1 MGSLKKNKRVANFRT
16 ICEVHREI
24 YDILDDDETIEF
36 EVKEQVIELL
46 EESYLMAKK
55 MNGKLQQYK
64 NNYDDGWWEKQK
76 KSIIKE
82 KIELRGAKLNKRGE
96 V

>member
-24 YDILDDDETIEF
+24 YDILDDDETIKF

-64 NNYDDGWWEKQK
+64 NNYDDRNN
-76 KSIIKE
+76 
-82 KIELRGAKLNKRGE
+82 KIQ
-96 V
+96 